1 MNNSAFYEENN
12 SIAHAIP
19 VIAICVLDGSKYEF
33 PSLTCAAERLNV
45 TVSGISKSL
54 RGEIYQTGEFHFKY
68 ADETYAASPNR
79 KPVIATNLE
88 DGTEQVFQS
97 VRMAAKEL
105 GVHSTYISR
114 ALHGG
119 KNRIPN
125 YAFRYATEQDI
136 R

>member
-1 MNNSAFYEENN
+1 MNDNAFYEENN

-19 VIAICVLDGSKYEF
+19 VIAICVLDGKKHWF

-54 RGEIYQTGEFHFKY
+54 RGEIYQTGIYHFKY

-79 KPVIATNLE
+79 KTVIATNLE
-88 DGTEQVFQS
+88 DGSEQVFQS
-97 VRMAAKEL
+97 VRMAGKEL
-105 GVHSTYISR
+105 GVHSSYISR

-119 KNRIPN
+119 KNYVPN
-125 YAFRYATEQDI
+125 YSFRYATEEDS